1 MTSFLGFEGNVLYGF
16 QYAVSDCHVESTSKI
31 VILTESEPFFARLS
45 ELVGSGSWT
54 VVRATTS
61 NLDGDLIIVEGT
73 AQNAALL
80 ASTRKPN
87 VPLVVI
93 GSEPLTALQP
103 TVWLPE
109 LSGREAVI
117 RNILDHLVPQSTPIN
132 WRRKADMI
140 IGHSDATKQLRR
152 SLDQLAPAAS
162 PVLITGESGVGKELV
177 AQALHYCGPRAARP
191 FVVINCAA
199 IPETLFESE
208 LFGYH
213 KGAFTGA
220 VSSRDGAFVAADR
233 GTLFLDEIGEMPLAA
248 QSKLLRVLESG
259 EVQPVGS
266 TDRRKVT
273 VRLVT
278 ATNRNLEAEVAQ
290 GRFREDLFYR
300 IYVVPVHV
308 APLRD
313 RPEDLTAIATHHIS
327 LIAAREQRL
336 NLRLTPAA
344 IDKLFTHSFPGNV
357 RELVN
362 VLERAVLSAGAS
374 SIDAEHIIFP
384 QQSVGARPMP
394 VGTLVPY
401 RDAKQRFE
409 RDYFTRLLQFAGGNV
424 AHAARIG
431 KKTRKEIYDVLE
443 RLGIDAGDY
452 RKTADDK
459 ATPSDS

>member
-1 MTSFLGFEGNVLYGF
+1 MDTP
-16 QYAVSDCHVESTSKI
+16 STI
-31 VILTESEPFFARLS
+31 TILTDSEAFFTRLS
-45 ELVGSGSWT
+45 EIIGSGWAL
-54 VVRATTS
+54 VRATTS
-61 NLDGDLIIVEGT
+61 DLDGDLIIVEGT
-73 AQNAALL
+73 RRHAAQPI
-80 ASTRKPN
+80 TRNPS
-87 VPLVVI
+87 VPVVVI
-93 GSEPLTALQP
+93 GAEPLLFLQP
-103 TVWLPE
+103 SIWLPD
-109 LSGREAVI
+109 LSKLESVI
-117 RNILDHLVPQSTPIN
+117 RSILDHLVPQAATIT

-152 SLDQLAPAAS
+152 ALDQLAPAAS

-177 AQALHYCGPRAARP
+177 AQALHYCGPRATRP

-208 LFGYH
+208 LFGYE

-220 VSSRDGAFVAADR
+220 VTSHEGAFVAADR

-248 QSKLLRVLESG
+248 QAKLLRVLESG
-259 EVQPVGS
+259 EVQRIGS
-266 TDRRKVT
+266 TERRT
-273 VRLVT
+273 VSFRLVT
-278 ATNRNLEAEVAQ
+278 ATNRNLEKEVSE
-290 GRFREDLFYR
+290 GRFREDLYYR

-313 RPEDLTAIATHHIS
+313 RPEDLTAIAAHHIS
-327 LIAAREQRL
+327 LIAARERRT

-344 IDKLFTHSFPGNV
+344 IDKLFQHSWPGNV

-374 SIDAEHIIFP
+374 SIDAEHVIFP
-384 QQSVGARPMP
+384 QQSSGARPLS

-409 RDYFTRLLQFAGGNV
+409 RDYFTRLLQVSGGNV

-443 RLGIDAGDY
+443 RLGIDAGEY
-452 RKTADDK
+452 RQVPDEKGD
-459 ATPSDS
+459 